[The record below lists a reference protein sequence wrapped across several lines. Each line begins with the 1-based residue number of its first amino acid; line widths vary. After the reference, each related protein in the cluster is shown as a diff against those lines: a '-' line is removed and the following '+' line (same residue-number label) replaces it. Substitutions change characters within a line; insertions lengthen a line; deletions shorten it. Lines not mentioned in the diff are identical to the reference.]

1 MSQGLE
7 PLYRQMLIWSLCYI
21 GLSMLAL
28 ATPTLIRLWI
38 KRSRRRPSTSR
49 AS

>member
-1 MSQGLE
+1 MSEGLE

-21 GLSMLAL
+21 GLSTLAL
-28 ATPTLIRLWI
+28 ATPTLVRMWL
-38 KRSRRRPSTSR
+38 KRSRRRPSAPG